1 MKTPKQPELVSDGLL
16 PTSKQLSAG
25 IKQIFEQV
33 CVPEKPKGRSKHFR
47 ARVYRA
53 RSRNKK
59 RR

>member
-1 MKTPKQPELVSDGLL
+1 MKTPKQPELISDGPL
-16 PTSKQLSAG
+16 PTSKQLAAG
-25 IKQIFEQV
+25 IEQIWQQV

-53 RSRNKK
+53 RARRK